1 MGSYLLFASNQY
13 ELVDFGDGEKLEKF
27 SGVLVRRDCP
37 AATQPKTR
45 PAEWGTR
52 CLSFSRESNSG
63 WSNLDLVPDRWTT
76 DLSSGIS
83 LQLSPTPFG
92 HLGVFAEQSVNWRWI
107 GEMRDKLHG
116 LRAINLFAYTG
127 ATTLAL
133 AVAGVHVTHVDSA
146 RKVVGW
152 ARKNAEL
159 SGLTAAPIRWMVDD
173 ALSFVRRE
181 IRRGKQ
187 YDIVVAD
194 PPSFGHGLKRQ
205 AWKLDSDMGPLLG
218 DLATLTRGNMKM
230 ALLTGHSV
238 GYGST
243 ELASDMARAFQ
254 VPRDGLNAGK
264 MNLKTRDGLEL
275 ESGYYVRF
283 GCQAGT
289 SV

>member
-13 ELVDFGDGEKLEKF
+13 ELVDFGDGQKLERF
-27 SGVLVRRDCP
+27 AGVLVRRDCP
-37 AATQPKTR
+37 AATRPRTR
-45 PAEWGTR
+45 PAEWDSR
-52 CLSFSRESNSG
+52 AVSFSRDSNVG
-63 WSNLDLVPDRWTT
+63 WQHLDRVPERWT
-76 DLSSGIS
+76 LQWSSGIS
-83 LQLSPTPFG
+83 LQLAPTPFG
-92 HLGVFAEQSVNWRWI
+92 HLGVFAEQSLNWQWI
-107 GEMRDKLHG
+107 TDMRDQLSG

-133 AVAGVHVTHVDSA
+133 AAAGASVTHVDSA

-159 SGLTAAPIRWMVDD
+159 SGLQDAPIRWIVDD
-173 ALSFVRRE
+173 ALTFIRRE
-181 IRRGKQ
+181 IKRGQQ

-205 AWKLDSDMGPLLG
+205 AWKLDRDMGPLLG
-218 DLATLTRGNMKM
+218 DLAALTGGKMKM
-230 ALLTGHSV
+230 GLLTGHSV

-254 VPRDGLNAGK
+254 VPRDVLNAGK